1 MSTMLKIF
9 SEIRKERQ
17 RQDERWPPG
26 HDDNTWAIILTEEVG
41 EAAREVLCGGRVA
54 RAYEL
59 RQELIQVAAVAV
71 AWLEDIDDS
80 MVRKD
85 KTNDHQR

>member
-1 MSTMLKIF
+1 MNTMLNIF
-9 SEIRKERQ
+9 KEIRQERQ
-17 RQDERWPPG
+17 RQDERWPSG
-26 HDDNTWAIILTEEVG
+26 HDDATRMIILTEEVG

-59 RQELIQVAAVAV
+59 RQELIQVAASAV

-80 MVRKD
+80 
-85 KTNDHQR
+85 KTGRTK

>member
-9 SEIRKERQ
+9 AEIRKERQ
-17 RQDERWPPG
+17 RQDERWPYG
-26 HDDNTWAIILTEEVG
+26 HDDLNWSAILIEETG
-41 EAAREVLCGGRVA
+41 ETAREVLCGGRVA

-80 MVRKD
+80 VVEKRKS
-85 KTNDHQR
+85 